1 MGHGPQ
7 IPKKKNTHTKAKA
20 GAKREKNAQQIN
32 QLALPKTF
40 EIDFKFFGPLFLY
53 ATKGQFFISND
64 NNKSNTRSFSWCH
77 CNSHTHTCGR
87 SLGM

>member
-1 MGHGPQ
+1 MQNNGLENHPPTQ
-7 IPKKKNTHTKAKA
+7 SLAQKRRKKD
-20 GAKREKNAQQIN
+20 AQQIN

-64 NNKSNTRSFSWCH
+64 NNKSNTRSFSWW
-77 CNSHTHTCGR
+77 NT
-87 SLGM
+87 LG